1 MALLSDSAWRAAL
14 GELLRHLPPSG
25 SVVRLLYVGAPEQA
39 DSVVAARPDLA
50 VSVYDPR
57 GDAPFQLE
65 SEAFDAL
72 LVQGAQIAEREAFL
86 RAALSALR
94 LGGRLIMLDAAAD
107 APESPSVWQSEVA
120 QRVTLAQMVE
130 VLERIGYVR
139 VLTERLLDGHAV
151 LSRGERDYTH
161 LSTSERVQRTA
172 ARDVTP
178 DGSLT
183 PIDAASLAE
192 AVRGN
197 FIFVLARYDS
207 RRPAWEA
214 PAQMWQ
220 ALTLMEGEQV
230 CLPVFS
236 ALPKAVA
243 FMQAAIK
250 AGALLGVNKIG
261 KFDKRVAQAW
271 PIAFLLNPLFDD
283 LQRTGRFER
292 EGAPLRLDPRSAVTG
307 EE

>member
-25 SVVRLLYVGAPEQA
+25 SVVRLLYVGAPAQA
-39 DSVVAARPDLA
+39 ESVVAARPDLA

-57 GDAPFQLE
+57 GDVPFQPEAE
-65 SEAFDAL
+65 SFDAL
-72 LVQGAQIAEREAFL
+72 LVQGALLAEHEAFL

-197 FIFVLARYDS
+197 FIFVLARQDS

-214 PAQMWQ
+214 PAQTWQ
-220 ALTLMEGEQV
+220 ALTLVESEQV

-250 AGALLGVNKIG
+250 AGVLLGVNKIG

-271 PIAFLLNPLFDD
+271 QIAFLLNPLFDD

-292 EGAPLRLDPRSAVTG
+292 EGAPLMLDPRSAVTG